1 MPKGVPKLDASGGG
15 VGNIGRGGSVIP
27 EATRKGRNPKKTDT
41 PGNQVSSSSVT
52 TVASKSSKKTKPASK
67 TKSNPKPK
75 ISSSKTYKSLNGV
88 PANFKTCTPVVGGK
102 AVKLTLAQANVLVN
116 IYDTI
121 DDESEG
127 GMVNAIKKAKAA
139 FRDRYLVKGGKWMK
153 RKVEQ
158 TKPKPDKSLNELWT
172 SIAGSYE
179 ETQRVLGD
187 ALRSS
192 GEFGVLK
199 EDWDLSLEAT
209 FEDTCLVTNRSGRK
223 PIYYQAGWKIDGK
236 GAVTFSDIKQVIP
249 QVALKVITEQEELVK
264 KVRAGTKT
272 RELNETF
279 ITSIEITADEEAGAS
294 GKAVY
299 KGSVAIAQRADVVNR
314 NRRVYTA
321 KALEEAVGVV
331 QEKIKDHGPLLMD
344 YAHRKEIVG
353 GKEVNKRD
361 LRETVALI
369 NEVKWDPKSKTV
381 SLPDIT
387 FVDTQ
392 AGKDIVALI
401 TAGAKPQVSQRAS
414 GTARVIKGED
424 GELLEEVDKLF
435 IDSWDLIPPGKAS
448 VPDADIDFT
457 VLAEQEDLDML
468 GKDVMTK
475 DETNVA
481 IDAKIAKAFEDSLPK
496 IKDSMVDVLKEGGVL
511 TEEGKA
517 AEATPAEATPA
528 DATPAEGTPA
538 EGTPADATP
547 AGTTPDPNEK
557 EKEKEVDPSEVEG
570 VTSEDADK
578 LKAEI
583 ARLEAKIK
591 EGAEAVAG
599 LTEAS
604 ELEQLRAMANELM
617 NEQLEDKAYERFS
630 SEQKVL
636 LLEQIDPLVL
646 HGTVDLNERTAV
658 AVAMKQLVDTQVGI
672 FDKYLAAS
680 QLKEGVS
687 GRDGYPAR
695 GTGGEGI
702 STVQVLNESAPWM
715 KNITDLEVE
724 VEKRLVDRGYP
735 ITIGK
740 DHPAMAT
747 LDEIL
752 AKYDD
757 TFHMRLLNEANE
769 QVQQADIGVRVA
781 SISRVV
787 IPAAYRRLT
796 ALNVCSAGTMV
807 NRIEDIMVASWSPT
821 ETSDIA
827 DDMASIEIIETG
839 TIQTAGISYSAVP
852 LIATW
857 KPIRTFIT
865 SLARATA
872 KGTSMNP
879 EADTIAGLAI
889 DIQQRIDRLLW
900 QLMIT
905 KAQLQATTEVDT
917 YETLTRVGATLEW
930 ASANE
935 GWLNYEHLKTYDG
948 SGNPTGS
955 KLGKLFD
962 VPATAV
968 LTPVLVRSDAPSATF
983 DYGDDY
989 TVNWPD
995 GTVTLT
1001 AAGEN
1006 KRGSDAIQAQY
1017 TYTTNAKFW
1026 SVVPPDNVTLYDHL
1040 INLRQQVG
1048 QARVIVG
1055 NSHYNP
1061 NFLGM
1066 SLNTEDL
1073 VTSGPQFT
1081 ASGARASDMLDRLN
1095 SVVSYAGLDPVRSS
1109 AIPQAWMVLGEK
1121 GACVYRVQIPWSM
1134 KGPITDVQNNNDYYI
1149 AEEYSGNDVP
1159 VLEKLIVVGITDLNT

>member
-1 MPKGVPKLDASGGG
+1 MPKGVPKLDSSGGG
-15 VGNIGRGGSVIP
+15 DGNIGRGGCVVP
-27 EATRKGRNPKKTDT
+27 QATRKGRNPKKTDN
-41 PGNQVSSSSVT
+41 PGNPVSSST
-52 TVASKSSKKTKPASK
+52 AATVVSKSSKKTKPASK

-75 ISSSKTYKSLNGV
+75 LSSSKTYKSLNGV
-88 PANFKTCTPVVGGK
+88 PANFKTCAVVVGGK

-127 GMVNAIKKAKAA
+127 GVVKAIKKAKAA
-139 FRDRYLVKGGKWMK
+139 FRDLYLVKGGKWMK
-153 RKVEQ
+153 RKVEPK
-158 TKPKPDKSLNELWT
+158 KPEPDRSLNELWT
-172 SIAGSYE
+172 SVPGSYE
-179 ETQRVLGD
+179 ETQRALGD
-187 ALRSS
+187 ALRNS

-199 EDWDLSLEAT
+199 DDWDLSLEAT
-209 FEDTCLVTNRSGRK
+209 FEDTCLVTNRSGRQT
-223 PIYYQAGWKIDGK
+223 IYYQAGWKIDGK

-321 KALEEAVGVV
+321 KALEEAVGIV

-475 DETNVA
+475 DETNTA
-481 IDAKIAKAFEDSLPK
+481 IDQKIAKAFEDSLPK
-496 IKDSMVDVLKEGGVL
+496 IKDSMVDVLKEGGLL

-528 DATPAEGTPA
+528 EATPAEGTPA
-538 EGTPADATP
+538 EATP
-547 AGTTPDPNEK
+547 TATTPDPNEKEK

-630 SEQKVL
+630 SEQKTL

-646 HGTVDLNERTAV
+646 HGTLDLNERTAV
-658 AVAMKQLVDTQVGI
+658 AAAMKQLVDTQVGI

-715 KNITDLEVE
+715 KDITDLEVE

-757 TFHMRLLNEANE
+757 TFHVRLLNEANE

-827 DDMASIEIIETG
+827 DDMASIEITETG

-905 KAQLQATTEVDT
+905 KAQLQATTQVT
-917 YETLTRVGATLEW
+917 GYETLTQVGATLEW
-930 ASANE
+930 ASVNE
-935 GWLNYEHLKTYDG
+935 GWLNYEHLKTYDAND
-948 SGNPTGS
+948 NPTGA

-962 VPATAV
+962 TPAANVLQAVDVRTSAPTA
-968 LTPVLVRSDAPSATF
+968 L
-983 DYGDDY
+983 DYSDDY

-1001 AAGEN
+1001 AAGET
-1006 KRGSDAIQAQY
+1006 KRGSDDIDAKY

-1055 NSHYNP
+1055 NRHYNP

-1081 ASGARASDMLDRLN
+1081 ASGARVSDMLDRLN

-1109 AIPQAWMVLGEK
+1109 SIPQAWMVLGEK

-1134 KGPITDVQNNNDYYI
+1134 KGPITDVANNNDYYI

-1159 VLEKLIVVGITDLNT
+1159 VAEKLIVVGITDLST